1 MDEGMS
7 IYQYQ
12 VNTLKGQKL
21 SMEEYKGKVLLIV
34 NTASKCGLTPQY
46 KGLQELYD
54 KFNDQSFEILGFPS
68 NQFAEQEPGSN
79 DEIAEFCQ
87 MNYGVSFPMFEKIKV
102 NGDEAHPL
110 FKHLKDNAPGILGSK
125 AIKWN
130 FTKFLIDQNGN
141 IVKRYSPQTTP
152 DKIESDIAKL
162 LK

>member
-79 DEIAEFCQ
+79 EEIAEFCQ

-110 FKHLKDNAPGILGSK
+110 FKHLKNNAPGILGSK
-125 AIKWN
+125 TIKWN

-152 DKIESDIAKL
+152 DKIGADIAKL

>member
-1 MDEGMS
+1 MS

>member
-68 NQFAEQEPGSN
+68 NQFAEQNP
-79 DEIAEFCQ
+79 AQ
-87 MNYGVSFPMFEKIKV
+87 MRKS
-102 NGDEAHPL
+102 L
-110 FKHLKDNAPGILGSK
+110 S
-125 AIKWN
+125 
-130 FTKFLIDQNGN
+130 
-141 IVKRYSPQTTP
+141 S
-152 DKIESDIAKL
+152 AK
-162 LK
+162 

>member
-110 FKHLKDNAPGILGSK
+110 FKHLKDSAPGILGSK

-152 DKIESDIAKL
+152 DKIEADIAKL

>member
-1 MDEGMS
+1 MS

-79 DEIAEFCQ
+79 EEIAEFCQ

-110 FKHLKDNAPGILGSK
+110 FKHLKNNAPGILGSK
-125 AIKWN
+125 TIKWN

-152 DKIESDIAKL
+152 DKIGADIAKL

>member
-1 MDEGMS
+1 MS

-21 SMEEYKGKVLLIV
+21 SMEEYKGKVLLVV

-152 DKIESDIAKL
+152 DKIEADIAKL

>member
-79 DEIAEFCQ
+79 EEIAEFCQ
-87 MNYGVSFPMFEKIKV
+87 MNYGISFPMFEKIKV

-110 FKHLKDNAPGILGSK
+110 FKHLKNNAPGILGSK
-125 AIKWN
+125 TIKWN

-152 DKIESDIAKL
+152 DKIEADIAKL

>member
-1 MDEGMS
+1 MS

-110 FKHLKDNAPGILGSK
+110 FKHLKDSAPGILGSK

-152 DKIESDIAKL
+152 DKIEADIAKL